1 MKRMGIK
8 LSGWK
13 ALVSK
18 GIFVRGGLLAALA
31 LSVASALNLCTDAC
45 SEAHKY
51 TFFGM
56 SVPFLGIAFFIA
68 ATIVYELGRIRRWFS
83 SLFGLM
89 IFGACGAEIAFI
101 LIQKYRIQKWC
112 PLCLG
117 IAISVYFVAMVI
129 TVEGVQTL
137 ISKINDRR
145 MLFMPVLRK
154 VLTVLIVFTVGFF
167 AAYQGMQKG
176 EAEENIP
183 NIFLGKQD
191 SAVEVFIMTD
201 WFCPACRQAEQEIE
215 RATLATEKKAKIVFV
230 DVVIH
235 PETLNYTPY
244 NLSFLM
250 YEKNRYMELRK
261 VLLSLTKKTKEPTPE
276 DVQQAIAPLNITYK
290 PLTFLAA
297 TKGMK
302 FYDTLVKEFKV
313 NSTPT
318 VIVRDAKTKKIVQL
332 VGIKEITEANIVKA
346 VDAFAH

>member
-1 MKRMGIK
+1 
-8 LSGWK
+8 
-13 ALVSK
+13 
-18 GIFVRGGLLAALA
+18 
-31 LSVASALNLCTDAC
+31 
-45 SEAHKY
+45 
-51 TFFGM
+51 
-56 SVPFLGIAFFIA
+56 
-68 ATIVYELGRIRRWFS
+68 
-83 SLFGLM
+83 
-89 IFGACGAEIAFI
+89 
-101 LIQKYRIQKWC
+101 
-112 PLCLG
+112 
-117 IAISVYFVAMVI
+117 
-129 TVEGVQTL
+129 
-137 ISKINDRR
+137 
-145 MLFMPVLRK
+145 
-154 VLTVLIVFTVGFF
+154 
-167 AAYQGMQKG
+167 
-176 EAEENIP
+176 
-183 NIFLGKQD
+183 
-191 SAVEVFIMTD
+191 VFIMTD